1 MELEQQIKH
10 DLALSGLTVND
21 LQARPLDMPE
31 KAACGVMTSAEGYVI
46 PYFSI
51 IGKVLGFYRI
61 KLFGQELKYKQIK
74 NTPNHVY
81 FPKTFLATLTEA
93 MKKGNKYVIITEGE
107 KKAAKACKAGFP
119 AVAFGGVDSWRNKT
133 LLLPKGT
140 EFSAY
145 SYNKN
150 LIGARLPA
158 TGIATSDIAVEPI
171 ALGFDDLANL
181 IRTKGLTAIIIYDS
195 DETTTLTGMKQEVQK
210 AASELGFELRRR
222 GIPVSRIR
230 QAILPV
236 IDSLGKTGL
245 DDFLTMLDDGPEQ
258 LNALVQKTL
267 KKRSAFPNHPNLEEV
282 LSKKLQQPK
291 LGRAEIQKL
300 SLSLITDMDGRGI
313 RMSDKESGQLY
324 YFEDKTR
331 KLIKV
336 DMSSQINAGGESSTT
351 PFSKLLYQKYGISL
365 LSDTRLIKWL
375 STQYTGE
382 DPVEDVNPH
391 RVFARPQPFEDVIR
405 MQINDGQYV
414 KITSD
419 PKKPIEVLHNGAEN
433 VLFEAGNVDPI
444 DADELLKEFKKR
456 QKEPLEMWWED
467 VLNEVR
473 LKNHGQAA
481 SLFALLYYVSPWLH
495 RWRGTQLPAELVIG
509 EAGSGKST
517 LCELRLEILT
527 GQANL
532 RNAPT
537 DLKDWHASIVN
548 TGGLHV
554 TDNVQLLD
562 KSLKQRLSDEICRLI
577 TEPDPH
583 VEMRKYYT
591 NADLMRMRVDA
602 VFCFTGI
609 VQPFPANDLLQRAI
623 IIELDKL
630 AKESSTPEQKII
642 KYDSSW
648 KQTQISRFGGRT
660 AWLSHHLFVL
670 HSFLVLAKKK
680 WQQNYS
686 AKHRLINLEQILL
699 LMAELFQLEAA
710 WIPGFLSSHT
720 DESVVDADWVLEG
733 LKDFCEEVLESHQSC
748 MDLASQI
755 GADKGQA
762 KNKCFSAKDI
772 AAWASQ
778 SEEYLECVTLINA
791 RRLGRYLQ
799 TNKAMVAQV
808 VNLHAMGKYANRE
821 MYQVRASKAEVK
833 AK

>member
-1 MELEQQIKH
+1 MEITQQINH
-10 DLALSGLTVND
+10 DLALSGLAVSD

-31 KAACGVMTSAEGYVI
+31 KVACGVVSASEGYVI
-46 PYFSI
+46 PYFSM
-51 IGKVLGFYRI
+51 IGKVIGFYRI
-61 KLFGQELKYKQIK
+61 KLFGQDIKYKQIK

-81 FPKTFLATLTEA
+81 FPKTFLATLNA
-93 MKKGNKYVIITEGE
+93 SIVKGDRYVIITEGE
-107 KKAAKACKAGFP
+107 KKAAKACRSGFP
-119 AVAFGGVDSWRNKT
+119 AIAFGGVDSWRNKT

-140 EFSAY
+140 EFNAY

-150 LIGARLPA
+150 LIGAKLPSSS
-158 TGIATSDIAVEPI
+158 IITSDIALEPI
-171 ALGFDDLANL
+171 AIGFDDFANL
-181 IRTKGLTAIIIYDS
+181 IRTKGLTVIIIYDS

-230 QAILPV
+230 QTILPV

-245 DDFLTMLDDGPEQ
+245 DDFLTMLDDGPVK
-258 LNALVQKTL
+258 LSALIQQTL

-282 LSKKLQQPK
+282 LSKKLQQSK
-291 LGRAEIQKL
+291 LGRIETQKL

-324 YFEDKTR
+324 YFEDQTR

-336 DMSSQINAGGESSTT
+336 DMSPQINAGGESSTT
-351 PFSKLLYQKYGISL
+351 PFSKLLYQRYGISL

-382 DPVEDVNPH
+382 EPVENVNPH
-391 RVFARPQPFEDVIR
+391 RVFARPQVFEDVIR
-405 MQINDGQYV
+405 VQINDGQYV
-414 KITSD
+414 KITAD
-419 PKKPIEVLHNGAEN
+419 AKNPIEVFHNGAEN
-433 VLFEAGNVDPI
+433 ILFESGNVDPI

-456 QKEPLEMWWED
+456 QQEPLEMWWED

-473 LKNHGQAA
+473 LKNHGQSAL
-481 SLFALLYYVSPWLH
+481 LFALLYYISPWLH

-517 LCELRLEILT
+517 LCELRLQILT

-554 TDNVQLLD
+554 TDNIQLLD

-630 AKESSTPEQKII
+630 AKESSTPEQKVIR
-642 KYDSSW
+642 YDSSW
-648 KQTQISRFGGRT
+648 KQTQINRFGGRT
-660 AWLSHHLFVL
+660 AWVAHHLHVL
-670 HSFLVLAKKK
+670 HSFLALVEKK
-680 WQQNYS
+680 WNPNYS
-686 AKHRLINLEQILL
+686 AKHRLINLEQILV
-699 LMAELFQLEAA
+699 LMAELFQLKSA

-733 LKDFCEEVLESHQSC
+733 LKDFCAEVLESYQSC
-748 MDLASQI
+748 MDLASAV
-755 GADKGQA
+755 GADKAQA
-762 KNKCFSAKDI
+762 KNRCFNAKDI

-778 SEEYLECVTLINA
+778 SDEYLECITLVNA

-799 TNKAMVAQV
+799 THKAMVAQV
-808 VNLHAMGKYANRE
+808 VNLHSMGKHANRE
-821 MYQVRASKAEVK
+821 MYQIRPSKPKVPE
-833 AK
+833 